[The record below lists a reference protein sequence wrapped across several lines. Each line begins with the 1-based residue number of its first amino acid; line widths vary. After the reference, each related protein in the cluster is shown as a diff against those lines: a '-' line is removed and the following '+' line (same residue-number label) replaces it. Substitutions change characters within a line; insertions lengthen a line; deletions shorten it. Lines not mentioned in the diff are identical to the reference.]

1 MIFFVRKL
9 TKNFLEKFKDSS
21 INGMPIVNAPL
32 VDEINAADPWDY
44 YLNEILMKMET
55 DAQGLLLVIVPI
67 ALRLNVWIVNV
78 DLSERAKR
86 GEVIKFGIMK
96 Y

>member
-32 VDEINAADPWDY
+32 VDEVNAADPWDY

-55 DAQGLLLVIVPI
+55 DA
-67 ALRLNVWIVNV
+67 
-78 DLSERAKR
+78 
-86 GEVIKFGIMK
+86 
-96 Y
+96 